1 MDATR
6 IRFAHVAFKTTI
18 NKPFSQAEG
27 EAIIRF
33 SHNYV

>member
-6 IRFAHVAFKTTI
+6 IRFAHVAFKTYQYTF
-18 NKPFSQAEG
+18 FSRQAEG

-33 SHNYV
+33 YTYV